1 MDRKSVEDL
10 LRSVSQGG
18 ISVSD
23 ACEQLAI
30 LPYQDLGFAKPD
42 LHRGLRQGFPEVIF
56 CPGKSPQQIVDIAL
70 KLRASNSIVIAT
82 RVEEA
87 QAKEVVRLYNR
98 AAAASQ
104 NSGAAI
110 HSFSHA
116 TSQSPS
122 NGAGQSASSATTE
135 AASSASETTSST
147 SSSTNSATSD
157 AAMANATTSNGAAA
171 SPASSHVLEKT
182 GIEIPLNDCEY
193 LPQPRALVFGQLPM
207 PKKDAPSVSIVTA
220 GTADIAV
227 AEEVALFIVAA
238 GYPVSC
244 VYDVGV
250 AGVHRLFDS
259 LALLRKAHVTVVVA
273 GMDGALA
280 SFVGGL
286 LDKPVI
292 AVPTSIGYGAS
303 FEGVAALLSMLNS
316 CAAGL
321 TVVNIDN
328 GFGAAMAALRILA
341 TAKG

>member
-23 ACEQLAI
+23 ACERLAI

-56 CPGKSPQQIVDIAL
+56 CPGKSPQQIVDIAIR
-70 KLRASNSIVIAT
+70 LRASNSIVVAT

-110 HSFSHA
+110 LSFSAA

-122 NGAGQSASSATTE
+122 NGSGQSSSSAATE
-135 AASSASETTSST
+135 GSSSASETSST
-147 SSSTNSATSD
+147 TSD
-157 AAMANATTSNGAAA
+157 AAMANATTSNAI
-171 SPASSHVLEKT
+171 ASSVASSPVLEKSAV
-182 GIEIPLNDCEY
+182 EIPINDCEY

-286 LDKPVI
+286 LEKPVI

-303 FEGVAALLSMLNS
+303 FDGVAALLSMLNS

-341 TAKG
+341 AAKG

>member
-23 ACEQLAI
+23 ACERLAI

-56 CPGKSPQQIVDIAL
+56 CPGKAPQQIVDIAI
-70 KLRASNSIVIAT
+70 KLRASNSIVVAT

-104 NSGAAI
+104 NSVAAI
-110 HSFSHA
+110 HSFSA
-116 TSQSPS
+116 STSQSPS
-122 NGAGQSASSATTE
+122 NGSGQSSSSGATEGSSSVSETSSA
-135 AASSASETTSST
+135 A
-147 SSSTNSATSD
+147 SD
-157 AAMANATTSNGAAA
+157 AAMANATTSNAI
-171 SPASSHVLEKT
+171 ASSIASSNVIEKST
-182 GIEIPLNDCEY
+182 VEIPLNDCEY

-286 LDKPVI
+286 LEKPVI

>member
-23 ACEQLAI
+23 ACERLAI

-56 CPGKSPQQIVDIAL
+56 CPGKAPQQIVDIAI
-70 KLRASNSIVIAT
+70 KLRASNSIVVAT

-110 HSFSHA
+110 HSFSAA
-116 TSQSPS
+116 TNQNPS
-122 NGAGQSASSATTE
+122 NGSGQSSSSAATE
-135 AASSASETTSST
+135 GSSTGSETSST
-147 SSSTNSATSD
+147 TSD
-157 AAMANATTSNGAAA
+157 AAMANATTSNAIA
-171 SPASSHVLEKT
+171 SSVASSHVLEKSAV
-182 GIEIPLNDCEY
+182 EIPLNDCEY
-193 LPQPRALVFGQLPM
+193 LPQPKALVFGQLPM

>member
-23 ACEQLAI
+23 ACERLAI

-56 CPGKSPQQIVDIAL
+56 CPGKAPQQIVDIAI

-110 HSFSHA
+110 HSYSSA
-116 TSQSPS
+116 TNQSPS
-122 NGAGQSASSATTE
+122 NGSGQSLSSEATE
-135 AASSASETTSST
+135 GSSSVSDPSSTTSST
-147 SSSTNSATSD
+147 TSD
-157 AAMANATTSNGAAA
+157 AAMANATTSNAI
-171 SPASSHVLEKT
+171 ASSVASIQVIEKSAVV
-182 GIEIPLNDCEY
+182 IPLNDCEY
-193 LPQPRALVFGQLPM
+193 LPQPKALVFGQLPM

-286 LDKPVI
+286 LEKPVI

-303 FEGVAALLSMLNS
+303 FDGVAALLSMLNS

-341 TAKG
+341 AAKG

>member
-10 LRSVSQGG
+10 LLSVSQGG

-23 ACEQLAI
+23 ACERLAI

-104 NSGAAI
+104 NSVVAI
-110 HSFSHA
+110 HSFA
-116 TSQSPS
+116 AGASQNST
-122 NGAGQSASSATTE
+122 NGASESSDAS
-135 AASSASETTSST
+135 TTSSDNSPTTGST
-147 SSSTNSATSD
+147 SSPTASPTTSN
-157 AAMANATTSNGAAA
+157 AAMANATTTSGV
-171 SPASSHVLEKT
+171 SSGPALEKS
-182 GIEIPLNDCEY
+182 GVEIPLIPLNDCEY
-193 LPQPRALVFGQLPM
+193 LPQPKALVFGQLPM

-341 TAKG
+341 TAKK

>member
-10 LRSVSQGG
+10 LLSVSQGG
-18 ISVSD
+18 VSVSD
-23 ACEQLAI
+23 ACERLAI

-104 NSGAAI
+104 NSVVAI
-110 HSFSHA
+110 HSFA
-116 TSQSPS
+116 AGASQ
-122 NGAGQSASSATTE
+122 
-135 AASSASETTSST
+135 
-147 SSSTNSATSD
+147 SSTNGANQASGTSLEASSGSGSTASSSTSD
-157 AAMANATTSNGAAA
+157 AAMANATTTSASA
-171 SPASSHVLEKT
+171 SPVLEKS
-182 GIEIPLNDCEY
+182 GMEIPLNDCEY
-193 LPQPRALVFGQLPM
+193 LPQPRALVFGQLPL

-341 TAKG
+341 TVKK

>member
-23 ACEQLAI
+23 ACERLAI

-56 CPGKSPQQIVDIAL
+56 CPGKAPQQIVDIAI

-110 HSFSHA
+110 HSFSAA
-116 TSQSPS
+116 TNQSPS
-122 NGAGQSASSATTE
+122 NGSGQSSSSAATE
-135 AASSASETTSST
+135 GSSTASETSST
-147 SSSTNSATSD
+147 TSD
-157 AAMANATTSNGAAA
+157 AAMANATTSNAIA
-171 SPASSHVLEKT
+171 SSVASSHVLEKSAV
-182 GIEIPLNDCEY
+182 EIPLNDCEY
-193 LPQPRALVFGQLPM
+193 LPQPKALVFGQLPM

-321 TVVNIDN
+321 TVVNTDN

>member
-23 ACEQLAI
+23 ACERLAI

-56 CPGKSPQQIVDIAL
+56 CPGKAPQQIVDIAI
-70 KLRASNSIVIAT
+70 KLRASNSIVVAT

-110 HSFSHA
+110 HSFSAA
-116 TSQSPS
+116 TNQSPS
-122 NGAGQSASSATTE
+122 NGSGQSSSSAATE
-135 AASSASETTSST
+135 GSSTGSETSST
-147 SSSTNSATSD
+147 TSD
-157 AAMANATTSNGAAA
+157 AAMANATTSNAIA
-171 SPASSHVLEKT
+171 SSVASSHVLEKS
-182 GIEIPLNDCEY
+182 GVEIPLNDCEY
-193 LPQPRALVFGQLPM
+193 LPQPKALVFGQLPM

>member
-23 ACEQLAI
+23 ACERLAI

-56 CPGKSPQQIVDIAL
+56 CPGKAPQQIVDIAI

-98 AAAASQ
+98 VAAASQ

-110 HSFSHA
+110 HSFS
-116 TSQSPS
+116 SSPNQSPS
-122 NGAGQSASSATTE
+122 NGSGQSSSST
-135 AASSASETTSST
+135 AAEGSSSGSETSST
-147 SSSTNSATSD
+147 TSD
-157 AAMANATTSNGAAA
+157 AAMANATTSNATAVSAA
-171 SPASSHVLEKT
+171 SMQVLEKS
-182 GIEIPLNDCEY
+182 GVEIPLNDCEY
-193 LPQPRALVFGQLPM
+193 LPQPKALVFGQLPM

-341 TAKG
+341 TVKD

>member
-23 ACEQLAI
+23 ACERLAI

-56 CPGKSPQQIVDIAL
+56 CPGKTPQQIVDIAIR
-70 KLRASNSIVIAT
+70 LRASNSIVVAT

-110 HSFSHA
+110 HSFSSA

-122 NGAGQSASSATTE
+122 NGSGQSSSSLSTE
-135 AASSASETTSST
+135 GSSSVSETSST
-147 SSSTNSATSD
+147 TSD
-157 AAMANATTSNGAAA
+157 AAMANATTSNAI
-171 SPASSHVLEKT
+171 ASSVASSPVLEKSVV
-182 GIEIPLNDCEY
+182 EIPLNDCEY

-286 LDKPVI
+286 LEKPVI

>member
-23 ACEQLAI
+23 ACERLAI

-56 CPGKSPQQIVDIAL
+56 CPGKSPQQIVDIAI
-70 KLRASNSIVIAT
+70 KLRASNSIVIGT
-82 RVEEA
+82 RADDA
-87 QAKEVVRLYNR
+87 QAQEVLRLYNR

-104 NSGAAI
+104 RSAAPVQPPATALAETSASAPTEGSGAN
-110 HSFSHA
+110 
-116 TSQSPS
+116 T
-122 NGAGQSASSATTE
+122 
-135 AASSASETTSST
+135 
-147 SSSTNSATSD
+147 ATSD
-157 AAMANATTSNGAAA
+157 AAMANATTTHTPSSSSSSTNAA
-171 SPASSHVLEKT
+171 SAPASSPVQERPAAEKSALENSSFV
-182 GIEIPLNDCEY
+182 IPLNDCEY
-193 LPQPRALVFGQLPM
+193 LAQPKALVFGQIPAT
-207 PKKDAPSVSIVTA
+207 KKDAPAVSIITA
-220 GTADIAV
+220 GTGDIAV
-227 AEEVALFIVAA
+227 AEEVALIIVAA

-303 FEGVAALLSMLNS
+303 FEGVAALLTMLNS
-316 CAAGL
+316 CAAGV

-341 TAKG
+341 TTKN

>member
-23 ACEQLAI
+23 ACERLAI

-56 CPGKSPQQIVDIAL
+56 CPGKAPQQIVDIAI
-70 KLRASNSIVIAT
+70 KLRASNSIVVAT

-110 HSFSHA
+110 HSFSAA
-116 TSQSPS
+116 TNQSPS
-122 NGAGQSASSATTE
+122 NGSGQSSSSAATE
-135 AASSASETTSST
+135 GSSTGSETSST
-147 SSSTNSATSD
+147 TSD
-157 AAMANATTSNGAAA
+157 AAMANATTSNAIA
-171 SPASSHVLEKT
+171 SSVASSHVLEKSAV
-182 GIEIPLNDCEY
+182 EIPLNDCEY
-193 LPQPRALVFGQLPM
+193 LPQPKALVFGQLPM

-341 TAKG
+341 TAKS

>member
-1 MDRKSVEDL
+1 
-10 LRSVSQGG
+10 
-18 ISVSD
+18 
-23 ACEQLAI
+23 
-30 LPYQDLGFAKPD
+30 
-42 LHRGLRQGFPEVIF
+42 
-56 CPGKSPQQIVDIAL
+56 
-70 KLRASNSIVIAT
+70 
-82 RVEEA
+82 
-87 QAKEVVRLYNR
+87 
-98 AAAASQ
+98 
-104 NSGAAI
+104 
-110 HSFSHA
+110 
-116 TSQSPS
+116 
-122 NGAGQSASSATTE
+122 
-135 AASSASETTSST
+135 
-147 SSSTNSATSD
+147 
-157 AAMANATTSNGAAA
+157 MANATTTSGV
-171 SPASSHVLEKT
+171 SSGPALEKS
-182 GIEIPLNDCEY
+182 GVEIPLIPLNDCEY
-193 LPQPRALVFGQLPM
+193 LPQPKALVFGQLPM

-341 TAKG
+341 TAKK

>member
-18 ISVSD
+18 MSVSD
-23 ACEQLAI
+23 ACERLAI

-56 CPGKSPQQIVDIAL
+56 CPGKSPQQIVDIAI
-70 KLRASNSIVIAT
+70 KLRASNSIVIGT
-82 RVEEA
+82 RADDGQA
-87 QAKEVVRLYNR
+87 QEVLRLYNR

-104 NSGAAI
+104 RSSAPVQAQAGA
-110 HSFSHA
+110 SENA
-116 TSQSPS
+116 T
-122 NGAGQSASSATTE
+122 SASSESSGANTT
-135 AASSASETTSST
+135 
-147 SSSTNSATSD
+147 TSD
-157 AAMANATTSNGAAA
+157 AAMANATTTHAA
-171 SPASSHVLEKT
+171 SAPASSSVQEKPAA
-182 GIEIPLNDCEY
+182 EKSSPEHSSFVIPLNDCEY
-193 LPQPRALVFGQLPM
+193 LAQPKALVFGQIPAT
-207 PKKDAPSVSIVTA
+207 KKDAPAVSIITA
-220 GTADIAV
+220 GTGDIAV
-227 AEEVALFIVAA
+227 AEEVALIIVAA

-303 FEGVAALLSMLNS
+303 FEGVAALLTMLNS
-316 CAAGL
+316 CAAGV

-328 GFGAAMAALRILA
+328 GFGAAMAALRIL
-341 TAKG
+341 TTTKN

>member
-23 ACEQLAI
+23 ACERLAI

-56 CPGKSPQQIVDIAL
+56 CPGKAPQQIVDIAI
-70 KLRASNSIVIAT
+70 KLRASNSIVVAT

-110 HSFSHA
+110 HSFSAA
-116 TSQSPS
+116 TNQSPS
-122 NGAGQSASSATTE
+122 NGSGQSSSSAATE
-135 AASSASETTSST
+135 GSSTGSETSST
-147 SSSTNSATSD
+147 TSD
-157 AAMANATTSNGAAA
+157 AAMANATTSNAIA
-171 SPASSHVLEKT
+171 SSVASSHVLEKSAV
-182 GIEIPLNDCEY
+182 EIPLNDCEY
-193 LPQPRALVFGQLPM
+193 LPQPKALVFGQLPM

>member
-23 ACEQLAI
+23 ACERLAI

-56 CPGKSPQQIVDIAL
+56 CPGKAPQQIVDIAI

-104 NSGAAI
+104 NAGAAI
-110 HSFSHA
+110 HSFSA
-116 TSQSPS
+116 VTNQSPS
-122 NGAGQSASSATTE
+122 NGSGQSSTIVASEGSSTGSEASST
-135 AASSASETTSST
+135 
-147 SSSTNSATSD
+147 TSD
-157 AAMANATTSNGAAA
+157 AAIANATTSNAIA
-171 SPASSHVLEKT
+171 SSVSSSHVLEKSAF
-182 GIEIPLNDCEY
+182 EIPLNDCEY
-193 LPQPRALVFGQLPM
+193 LPQPKALVFGQLPM

-341 TAKG
+341 TAKGSAN

>member
-10 LRSVSQGG
+10 LLSVSQGG

-23 ACEQLAI
+23 ACERLAI

-82 RVEEA
+82 RAEEA

-104 NSGAAI
+104 NSGVAI
-110 HSFSHA
+110 HSFA
-116 TSQSPS
+116 TGASQSTA
-122 NGAGQSASSATTE
+122 NGANQASGTSLEASLGSGSTTASS
-135 AASSASETTSST
+135 S
-147 SSSTNSATSD
+147 TSD
-157 AAMANATTSNGAAA
+157 AAMANATTTSA
-171 SPASSHVLEKT
+171 SANPVLEKS
-182 GIEIPLNDCEY
+182 GMEIPLNDCEY
-193 LPQPRALVFGQLPM
+193 LPQPKALVFGQLPM

-341 TAKG
+341 TAQK

>member
-10 LRSVSQGG
+10 LLSVSQGG

-23 ACEQLAI
+23 ACERLAI

-56 CPGKSPQQIVDIAL
+56 CPGKSSQQIVDIAL

-82 RVEEA
+82 RAEEA
-87 QAKEVVRLYNR
+87 QAKEVLRLYNR
-98 AAAASQ
+98 AATASQ
-104 NSGAAI
+104 NSVAAI
-110 HSFSHA
+110 HSFA
-116 TSQSPS
+116 TGASQNPT
-122 NGAGQSASSATTE
+122 NVTAGAIAAGEASAP
-135 AASSASETTSST
+135 ASELSMGASQT
-147 SSSTNSATSD
+147 TSD
-157 AAMANATTSNGAAA
+157 AAMANATTTSAPVNQ
-171 SPASSHVLEKT
+171 VLEKS
-182 GIEIPLNDCEY
+182 GVEIPLSPVIPLNDCEY

-207 PKKDAPSVSIVTA
+207 PKKDAPAVSIVTA

-341 TAKG
+341 TAKK

>member
-23 ACEQLAI
+23 ACERLAI

-56 CPGKSPQQIVDIAL
+56 CPGKAPQQIVDIAI

-110 HSFSHA
+110 HSFSSA
-116 TSQSPS
+116 ANQNPS
-122 NGAGQSASSATTE
+122 NGSGQNSLSVSAEGS
-135 AASSASETTSST
+135 SSASETSST
-147 SSSTNSATSD
+147 TSD
-157 AAMANATTSNGAAA
+157 AAMANATTSNAIA
-171 SPASSHVLEKT
+171 SSVASSHALEKSAV
-182 GIEIPLNDCEY
+182 EIPLNDCEY
-193 LPQPRALVFGQLPM
+193 LPQPKALVFGQLPM

>member
-1 MDRKSVEDL
+1 
-10 LRSVSQGG
+10 
-18 ISVSD
+18 
-23 ACEQLAI
+23 
-30 LPYQDLGFAKPD
+30 
-42 LHRGLRQGFPEVIF
+42 
-56 CPGKSPQQIVDIAL
+56 
-70 KLRASNSIVIAT
+70 
-82 RVEEA
+82 
-87 QAKEVVRLYNR
+87 
-98 AAAASQ
+98 
-104 NSGAAI
+104 
-110 HSFSHA
+110 
-116 TSQSPS
+116 
-122 NGAGQSASSATTE
+122 
-135 AASSASETTSST
+135 
-147 SSSTNSATSD
+147 
-157 AAMANATTSNGAAA
+157 MANATTSNAIA
-171 SPASSHVLEKT
+171 SSVASSHVLEKSAV
-182 GIEIPLNDCEY
+182 EIPLNDCEY
-193 LPQPRALVFGQLPM
+193 LPQPKALVFGQLPM